1 MKTRWLL
8 VGFIIC
14 SIMLSSIVYAK
25 NQYYGIDGVY
35 YNDEQV
41 IGDAAKPTL
50 KIGEPFSVAVE
61 MTMYQY
67 CQVYLELSDLG
78 TGSGSNCF
86 VVIDGP
92 SDLGKSYDKL
102 FLKNETHMFEWTLK
116 PTDEWAGGA
125 MPINFHYEIAVP
137 DKTVT
142 VVNSEFTIA
151 VPYITTEY
159 YEGDTIT
166 TTDPE
171 SPTSTE
177 DPTTPST
184 PAFTILAAVLVLTI
198 AARRS

>member
-1 MKTRWLL
+1 MKIRWIL
-8 VGFIIC
+8 VGLIIC
-14 SIMLSSIVYAK
+14 LIMLPGMASAK
-25 NQYYGIDGVY
+25 SQYFRFDGIY
-35 YNDEQV
+35 YNDEQLMGKV
-41 IGDAAKPTL
+41 AKPIL
-50 KIGEPFSVAVE
+50 KIGEPFTVAVE
-61 MTMYQY
+61 MTTYQY

-78 TGSGSNCF
+78 TGLGPNNF

-92 SDLGKSYDKL
+92 SDMGESYDKL
-102 FLKNETHMFEWTLK
+102 FQENETYTFEWTLK
-116 PTDEWAGGA
+116 ATDEWAGGT

-171 SPTSTE
+171 SPTSTD